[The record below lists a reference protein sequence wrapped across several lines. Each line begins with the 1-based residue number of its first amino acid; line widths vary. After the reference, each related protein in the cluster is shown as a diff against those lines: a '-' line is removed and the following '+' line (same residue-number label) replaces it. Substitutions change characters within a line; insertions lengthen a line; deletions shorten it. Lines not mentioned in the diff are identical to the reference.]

1 MENLNLAALGGNVSI
16 TLKQSDLIEFARGI
30 VSDAIDKYRKE
41 ISANPEEVFYTIKQV
56 TTTLNVDRTTLYNWE
71 KRGYLT
77 PHRVGGL
84 LRYSKSDI
92 DAIITKRGAK

>member
-1 MENLNLAALGGNVSI
+1 MSNLNLAALSGNVCI
-16 TLKQSDLIEFARGI
+16 TLTQSDLKEFARNI
-30 VSDAIDKYRKE
+30 VSDAIDNYRKE

-56 TTTLNVDRTTLYNWE
+56 ATTLSVDRTTLYNWE

-84 LRYSKSDI
+84 VRYSKSDI

>member
-1 MENLNLAALGGNVSI
+1 MENLNLAVAGGNVSI
-16 TLKQSDLIEFARGI
+16 TLKQADLKEFARSI
-30 VSDAIDKYRKE
+30 VNDAIDRYRKE
-41 ISANPEEVFYTIKQV
+41 ISAHPEEVFYTIKQV
-56 TTTLNVDRTTLYNWE
+56 ASTLNVDRVTLYNWE

-84 LRYSKSDI
+84 VRYSKSDI